1 MGWRPEERSSSDVGQ
16 WTTLLRRLL
25 GHFAISTTSVEC
37 YGLSHACFYLRLSS
51 NVTTRVWIDNLYHI
65 KPGKYHGVG
74 TLSKIYLFVAILEN
88 GRHLGFSIDQSDGMD
103 LITIEMSHANFGAC
117 IVNCTIHPKN
127 ANYLLHS
134 ESVTTC
140 PDGNVTT
147 CPNVISLTK
156 FAIVENTVYLT
167 SSDLYTRLGIL
178 T

>member
-1 MGWRPEERSSSDVGQ
+1 MIDHWYALNVLFHMYYNYTGVLWNIQ
-16 WTTLLRRLL
+16 RRLQHL
-25 GHFAISTTSVEC
+25 QNISFDQKNDEFGHFCPA
-37 YGLSHACFYLRLSS
+37 
-51 NVTTRVWIDNLYHI
+51 WW
-65 KPGKYHGVG
+65 
-74 TLSKIYLFVAILEN
+74 SKIYLFVAILEN

-117 IVNCTIHPKN
+117 IVICTIHPKN

-147 CPNVISLTK
+147 CPNVIPLTK
-156 FAIVENTVYLT
+156 FAIVENTVYPT
-167 SSDLYTRLGIL
+167 SSDLYTRLGVL

>member
-1 MGWRPEERSSSDVGQ
+1 MIGHWYDINVLYHMYYNYTGILWNIQ
-16 WTTLLRRLL
+16 RRLQHL
-25 GHFAISTTSVEC
+25 QNISFDKKIDEFGHFCPAWW
-37 YGLSHACFYLRLSS
+37 S
-51 NVTTRVWIDNLYHI
+51 N
-65 KPGKYHGVG
+65 
-74 TLSKIYLFVAILEN
+74 IYLFVAILEN

-117 IVNCTIHPKN
+117 IVICTIHPTN
-127 ANYLLHS
+127 ANYLLYCK
-134 ESVTTC
+134 SVTTC

-167 SSDLYTRLGIL
+167 SSDLYRRLGII

>member
-1 MGWRPEERSSSDVGQ
+1 M
-16 WTTLLRRLL
+16 
-25 GHFAISTTSVEC
+25 
-37 YGLSHACFYLRLSS
+37 
-51 NVTTRVWIDNLYHI
+51 
-65 KPGKYHGVG
+65 
-74 TLSKIYLFVAILEN
+74 AILEN

-117 IVNCTIHPKN
+117 IVICTIHPKN

-156 FAIVENTVYLT
+156 IAIVENTVYLT
-167 SSDLYTRLGIL
+167 SSDLYTRLGML

>member
-1 MGWRPEERSSSDVGQ
+1 M
-16 WTTLLRRLL
+16 
-25 GHFAISTTSVEC
+25 
-37 YGLSHACFYLRLSS
+37 
-51 NVTTRVWIDNLYHI
+51 N
-65 KPGKYHGVG
+65 
-74 TLSKIYLFVAILEN
+74 LFVAILEN

-117 IVNCTIHPKN
+117 IIICTIHPNN

-134 ESVTTC
+134 NTKSVTTC
-140 PDGNVTT
+140 PKANVTT

-167 SSDLYTRLGIL
+167 SSDLYTRFGIL